1 MRLYFT
7 AAACALMLAACAK
20 SATPAPEPSP
30 ESAAAHPSG
39 QTAMD
44 ATMAAADK
52 ADDASSLATPDG
64 YTFHT
69 SPKKIEIVRVPL
81 NGQGVWSAHG
91 YAEADYF
98 RMLDSRDEP
107 VASGG
112 KVHAIRFEML
122 ASGNGKVVF
131 ERRATANPGDP
142 VLEARSVNFMIH

>member
-1 MRLYFT
+1 MILP

-20 SATPAPEPSP
+20 AETPAPEPSP
-30 ESAAAHPSG
+30 ESAAARPGHA
-39 QTAMD
+39 AMD
-44 ATMAAADK
+44 ETMAAADK
-52 ADDASSLATPDG
+52 TDDASSLATPDG

-69 SPKKIEIVRVPL
+69 YPKKIEIVRVPVD
-81 NGQGVWSAHG
+81 GQGVWSAHG
-91 YAEADYF
+91 YADADYF

-107 VASGG
+107 LAGGG

-131 ERRATANPGDP
+131 EKRATPNPGDP